1 MAWLPPEEES
11 GYAGPATLLVGE
23 TVLEVTV
30 RLAGHL
36 EPLDG
41 LFHWY
46 GRVDRTPELVALKD
60 GGATVADLAIGDRAP
75 VAVRLAEYDAWG
87 HVLVTGVG
95 APPYPLEPVEVIVPA
110 MR

>member
-1 MAWLPPEEES
+1 MAWLPPQEES
-11 GYAGPATLLVGE
+11 GYAGAAELRVGAD
-23 TVLEVTV
+23 VLAVTV

-41 LFHWY
+41 NFHWY
-46 GRVDRTPELVALKD
+46 GRVERSPEVVALKD
-60 GGATVADLAIGDRAP
+60 GGAVSGELGIGDRGP
-75 VAVRLAEYDAWG
+75 VPVRLAEYDAWG

-95 APPYPLEPVEVIVPA
+95 APPYALDPVEVIVPA

>member
-11 GYAGPATLLVGE
+11 GYAGPARLVLGGDQ
-23 TVLEVTV
+23 LDVTV

-41 LFHWY
+41 RFHWY
-46 GRVDRTPELVALKD
+46 GRIERTADVVALKD
-60 GGATVADLAIGDRAP
+60 GGAVTGELAIGDRGPA
-75 VAVRLAEYDAWG
+75 AVRLAEYDAWG

-95 APPYPLEPVEVIVPA
+95 APPYPLEPVEVSVPA